1 MILRLSFL
9 AIFLFGLG
17 FAVYAML
24 HGVVRSPKR
33 KKRIPSPFFNA
44 PTVAA
49 FAVVFGA
56 TGYLLASKSRLS
68 LVSILIIVTIAASI
82 MTAGAI
88 KLMARWSLPH
98 AGDFS
103 EEESAQGLPAR
114 VTRSISPSA
123 RGEISF
129 QTNGKQHVLL
139 AESADGIEIPP
150 DTEVVIDTIQ
160 NGVARVEL
168 WSAVE
173 QRL

>member
-1 MILRLSFL
+1 MISRVVFL
-9 AIFLFGLG
+9 AVFLCGLG
-17 FAVYAML
+17 LAVYAML
-24 HGVVRSPKR
+24 HGVERSPKR

-44 PTVAA
+44 PIAAA

-56 TGYLLASKSRLS
+56 TGYLLASKSRLG
-68 LVSILIIVTIAASI
+68 LVAILVIVTIAASI

-88 KLMARWSLPH
+88 TLMAQWALPRAGSLP
-98 AGDFS
+98 
-103 EEESAQGLPAR
+103 EEDSTQGLPAR

-129 QTNGKQHVLL
+129 QSNGEQHILL
-139 AESADGIEIPP
+139 AESADGAEILP

-160 NGVARVEL
+160 DGVARVER
-168 WSAVE
+168 WSTVE